1 MKRGKNYKAAE
12 GLVDRNKVYAVAEA
26 IDLLK
31 KLPQT
36 KFDQT
41 VEIACN
47 LNVDPKKS
55 DQMVRGSTVLP
66 HGTGKKVRV
75 LVFCEPEKEKDAKD
89 AGADYVG
96 GEDMVE
102 KISKQ
107 NWLDFDY
114 CISTPQMMKV
124 VSRLGKVLGPRGL
137 MPSPKTGSVTEN
149 LGFAVNEAKKGK
161 IDFRMDKTGAI
172 QAGVGKISFSQ
183 EALVDNVS
191 AFLTALNTAR
201 PATVKGDFIKAS
213 YISLTMSPSLKI
225 EGVV

>member
-12 GLVDRNKVYAVAEA
+12 ELVDRNKVYAVAEA
-26 IDLLK
+26 VEVLK
-31 KLPQT
+31 KMPQT
-36 KFDQT
+36 KFDQS

-66 HGTGKKVRV
+66 HGTGKKVRI
-75 LVFCEPEKEKDAKD
+75 LVFCEPEKEQDAKD

-102 KISKQ
+102 KIAKQ

-149 LGFAVNEAKKGK
+149 LSFAVGEAKKGK
-161 IDFRMDKTGAI
+161 IDFRMDKTGAV
-172 QAGVGKISFSQ
+172 QVGVGKISFSK
-183 EALVDNVS
+183 EALIENIN
-191 AFLTALNTAR
+191 AFLGALNTAR
-201 PATVKGDFIKAS
+201 PATVKGDFIKAA

-225 EGVV
+225 EGVA